1 MSNDRMNEFD
11 RKTYIADSARAFGRR
26 RLGKREFL
34 RRMGLAGVGFSSFA
48 ATMLGGDRPVPGT
61 IASRA
66 LANTGASAEMTK
78 WLRDV
83 GSRFKGTKIRFVSEP
98 TPPTVVASLLARDE
112 FMANTGIDVEIDI
125 LPLEQVLQK
134 VAADTR
140 DKLGAHDLYYVDQS
154 WAALFIG
161 DTIEPR
167 DYYARK
173 RDLALPDFDW
183 DDFARPLVR
192 GVSTYKDRLIGI
204 PFDIPIFIL
213 MYRRDLFEKHRLAVP
228 TTMAGYLAAVKALDE
243 AERGNGIRGTTGQL
257 KAGHYSLNC
266 DWTAWLWA
274 NGGSVFGKDEL
285 FAGGDEDGMRGLAYM
300 LDLVKHMPPAATA
313 WTWDGQSQ
321 SLSQGNA
328 AMAISWGE
336 IFPGFDGKD
345 SKVVGLMEAARP
357 PAEVRLRSTDQAG
370 FQEVPHIGHQGGSSI
385 CLSKHSKN
393 PDAAWIF
400 MQWLC
405 SKDVA
410 ARSAILGSGGAAVRN
425 STYKDPRVLAAAKVG
440 PGTTRHFPATEW
452 TIQNAMGSEPK
463 LPAWVE
469 ISNDIIPT
477 ELGKLLTGQQGN
489 PGHCMATIKE
499 RVDRLAAPF
508 RTR

>member
-1 MSNDRMNEFD
+1 MNESD
-11 RKTYIADSARAFGRR
+11 RKAHVEDTARAFGQRR
-26 RLGKREFL
+26 IGKREFL
-34 RRMGLAGVGFSSFA
+34 RRLALAGVGLSGFA
-48 ATMLGGDRPVPGT
+48 ATMLGGNRPFSGT
-61 IASRA
+61 VATPA
-66 LANTGASAEMTK
+66 LAQTGASPEMAK

-83 GSRFKGTKIRFVSEP
+83 GSKYKGTKIRFVSEP

-112 FMANTGIDVEIDI
+112 FTANTGIDVEIDI

-134 VAADTR
+134 VAADT
-140 DKLGAHDLYYVDQS
+140 KGQLGGHDLFYLDQS
-154 WAALFIG
+154 WTALFVG
-161 DTIEPR
+161 DTVDPR
-167 DYYARK
+167 DTYDRK
-173 RDLALPDFDW
+173 RDLALPGFDW
-183 DDFARPLVR
+183 DDFAKPLMQ
-192 GVSTYKDRLIGI
+192 GISTYKDKLIGI

-213 MYRRDLFEKHRLAVP
+213 MYRRDLLEKHRLQVP
-228 TTMAGYLAAVKALDE
+228 TTMAGYMAAVKALDE

-285 FAGGDEDGMRGLAYM
+285 FSGGDEDGMRGLAYM
-300 LDLVKHMPPAATA
+300 LELIKYMPPAATT
-313 WTWDGQSQ
+313 WTWDGEAQ

-328 AMAISWGE
+328 AMAMSWGE
-336 IFPGFDGKD
+336 IFPGFDGKE

-357 PAEVRLRSTDQAG
+357 PTEARLRPADQAG
-370 FQEVPHIGHQGGSSI
+370 FQEIPHIGHQGGSSI

-400 MQWLC
+400 MQWVC

-410 ARSAILGSGGAAVRN
+410 ARSAILGSGGAAVRT
-425 STYKDPRVLAAAKVG
+425 STYKDSRVLAAAKVG

-452 TIQNAMGSEPK
+452 TIQNALGSEPK

-469 ISNDIIPT
+469 ISNDVIPT
-477 ELGKLLTGQQGN
+477 ELGKLLSGQGN
-489 PGHCMATIKE
+489 PAQCMAAIKE
-499 RVDRLAAPF
+499 RVDKLAAPF
-508 RTR
+508 RAR